1 MEKLD
6 FPGYQYEF
14 RPIDMTYSFDGL
26 VDLDLG
32 FNFLDSDVREDNKKW
47 HYPCV
52 AKLECEVKVEEPVD
66 YLALTMVL
74 GQSLYHNVPQR
85 WKYFQIFYL
94 QIISV
99 PDNGSFPSHRTL

>member
-52 AKLECEVKVEEPVD
+52 AKLECEVRVEEPVD

-74 GQSLYHNVPQR
+74 GQSLYHNVPPR
-85 WKYFQIFYL
+85 RKYFQIFYP
-94 QIISV
+94 QI
-99 PDNGSFPSHRTL
+99 T